1 VIDPGVLASRLRRAR
16 LALGLTQQALADAA
30 GVGHATVERLERAA
44 GDDAVQLALV
54 DCGLDLLPPVDD
66 RANPCLDTLE
76 ALARALGVTTA
87 DLVLD
92 GPELLDLA
100 WALSPGRD
108 LGSLAT
114 LEARLGEALADALG
128 VATVSVWPWLE
139 PSTLPGPVVTSTRS
153 RLTVRL
159 TGGLVPLAAA
169 LAGTTLAVG
178 SGLPLGAP
186 SITAVR
192 PAGSLRV
199 LVSARSDEVARSWVR
214 SCTTSAGCCPAITLD
229 TIRPL
234 ESGRGWV
241 AALEAVPAR
250 ASVSLQALRATAGAG
265 LFVPARVG

>member
-1 VIDPGVLASRLRRAR
+1 MIDPAALASRLRRAR
-16 LALGLTQQALADAA
+16 LALGLTQQALADSA

-44 GDDAVQLALV
+44 GDAAVQLALV
-54 DCGLDLLPPVDD
+54 DCGLDSIAPVDD

-76 ALARALGVTTA
+76 ALAGALGVTSA
-87 DLVLD
+87 DLVLE

-108 LGSLAT
+108 LGALAT
-114 LEARLGEALADALG
+114 IEARLGEALAGALG
-128 VATVSVWPWLE
+128 VASVSVWPWLE
-139 PSTLPGPVVTSTRS
+139 PATMPGPVVTSARS

-159 TGGLVPLAAA
+159 TGGLVPRAAA
-169 LAGTTLAVG
+169 LAGTTLEVG

-199 LVSARSDEVARSWVR
+199 LVSARSDETARSWIR
-214 SCTTSAGCCPAITLD
+214 TRTTSAGCCPAISLS
-229 TIRPL
+229 IRPL

-241 AALEAVPAR
+241 AALESVPAR
-250 ASVSLQALRATAGAG
+250 ASVSLQALPATAGSG
-265 LFVPARVG
+265 LFVPALVG